1 MKEDEIFFF
10 EYSATCRH
18 TSVAGNMIVFRKAH
32 GVYSIRESRWHRD
45 IIIVLDRIYI
55 DSVRDFFVLQGSK
68 SDPMHACMHKDCLET
83 RLNMRKKRL
92 ALQASGFRMFIGLRS
107 NP

>member
-68 SDPMHACMHKDCLET
+68 SDPMHACMHKDCLEKDCEAIRNT
-83 RLNMRKKRL
+83 PHHHIKEGTHGH
-92 ALQASGFRMFIGLRS
+92 QTSI
-107 NP
+107 

>member
-1 MKEDEIFFF
+1 MKEDEIIFF

-55 DSVRDFFVLQGSK
+55 DSVRDFFVRIAKK
-68 SDPMHACMHKDCLET
+68 SSIV
-83 RLNMRKKRL
+83 L
-92 ALQASGFRMFIGLRS
+92 ARMEL
-107 NP
+107 